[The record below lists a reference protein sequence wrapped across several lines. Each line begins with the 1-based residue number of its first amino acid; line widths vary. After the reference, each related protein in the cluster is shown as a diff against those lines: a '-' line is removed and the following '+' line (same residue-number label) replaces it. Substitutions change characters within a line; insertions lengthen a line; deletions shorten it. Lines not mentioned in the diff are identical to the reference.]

1 MELFRFLLSASRRM
15 LLGLFIASVLAG
27 ASSAA
32 LLAVIHRALIPGDT
46 GPKLI
51 AAAFVAALAVKLVAQ
66 YVSQV
71 MLVRFAQQI
80 VLELCRDLC
89 DRVLAT
95 PLDRLEALGTP
106 RLLATLNDDVTVL
119 SGAVLAVPMLA
130 TNAAVLAGCA
140 AYLAYLSLPVFGLCV
155 AMVVVGV
162 AVYRLL
168 IRRAQA
174 ALAAAREGRDR
185 LFGNFQALIHG
196 VKELKLHARRR
207 AEFVQREIDETTEL
221 LRVQNVA
228 AVRRHLVAD
237 VWNQFLFF
245 LLVALLLFGAPAL
258 TPLSSGTLTGYVFAA
273 LYMMAPMWALIGTVP
288 VFMRGRVSL
297 AKIRQLDGDLDA
309 NALEPARTGAAPAPS
324 GAVRIELNGARYAY
338 PTSAPDDPGFVLGP
352 IDLRLDSG
360 EIVLVTGGNGC
371 GKSTLV
377 RLLTGLY
384 RPAGGTIRCNGAL
397 VDDSN
402 RDAYRQHFS
411 VVFADF
417 FLFDRLFGMEAGART
432 LEIERYLALLGM
444 EHKVSVRGDRLSS
457 TALSSGQ
464 RRRLALLTAYLEDRA
479 VYVFDEWA
487 ADQDPTYKQVF
498 YTRLLPE
505 LKARGK
511 CVVVVTHDDRYFEHG
526 DRVLRLEAGRF
537 VPAERA
543 AREALA
549 AAPQA

>member
-1 MELFRFLLSASRRM
+1 MELFRFLLNASRRM
-15 LLGLFIASVLAG
+15 LLGLFVASVLAG

-46 GPKLI
+46 GLGLI
-51 AAAFVAALAVKLVAQ
+51 AAAFVAALAVKLIAQ

-71 MLVRFAQQI
+71 MLVQFAQQI
-80 VLELCRDLC
+80 VLKLCRDLC

-119 SGAVLAVPMLA
+119 SGAVLAVPTMA
-130 TNAAVLAGCA
+130 TNMAVLAGCA
-140 AYLAYLSLPVFGLCV
+140 AYLAWLSLPVFGLCL
-155 AMVVVGV
+155 AMVVVGIV
-162 AVYRLL
+162 VYRQL
-168 IRRAQA
+168 IRHAQA

-221 LRVQNVA
+221 LRAQNVA
-228 AVRRHLVAD
+228 AVRRHLMAD

-258 TPLSSGTLTGYVFAA
+258 TPLSSSTLTGYVFAA

-288 VFMRGRVSL
+288 VFMRGRISL

-309 NALEPARTGAAPAPS
+309 AALEPARSVARPAPTAS
-324 GAVRIELNGARYAY
+324 VRIELSGARYAY
-338 PTSAPDDPGFVLGP
+338 PTTSPDDPGFVLGP

-397 VDDSN
+397 VDDAN

-505 LKARGK
+505 LRARGK
-511 CVVVVTHDDRYFEHG
+511 CVIVVTHDDRYFEHG
-526 DRVLRLEAGRF
+526 DRVLRLEAGRM
-537 VPAERA
+537 VPTEHS
-543 AREALA
+543 ARVALA
-549 AAPQA
+549 TTPLA

>member
-1 MELFRFLLSASRRM
+1 
-15 LLGLFIASVLAG
+15 
-27 ASSAA
+27 
-32 LLAVIHRALIPGDT
+32 
-46 GPKLI
+46 
-51 AAAFVAALAVKLVAQ
+51 
-66 YVSQV
+66 
-71 MLVRFAQQI
+71 VRFAQQI

-95 PLDRLEALGTP
+95 PLDRLEALGTS

-119 SGAVLAVPMLA
+119 SGAVLAVPTLA
-130 TNAAVLAGCA
+130 TNAAVLSGCA

-155 AMVVVGV
+155 LMVVVGV
-162 AVYRLL
+162 VVYRLL

-288 VFMRGRVSL
+288 VFMRGRISL

-309 NALEPARTGAAPAPS
+309 AALEPARAGAAPAS
-324 GAVRIELNGARYAY
+324 GGAVRIELNGARYAY

-384 RPAGGTIRCNGAL
+384 RPAGGAIRINGAL

-537 VPAERA
+537 VPAERV

>member
-1 MELFRFLLSASRRM
+1 
-15 LLGLFIASVLAG
+15 
-27 ASSAA
+27 
-32 LLAVIHRALIPGDT
+32 
-46 GPKLI
+46 
-51 AAAFVAALAVKLVAQ
+51 
-66 YVSQV
+66 
-71 MLVRFAQQI
+71 
-80 VLELCRDLC
+80 
-89 DRVLAT
+89 
-95 PLDRLEALGTP
+95 
-106 RLLATLNDDVTVL
+106 
-119 SGAVLAVPMLA
+119 
-130 TNAAVLAGCA
+130 
-140 AYLAYLSLPVFGLCV
+140 
-155 AMVVVGV
+155 
-162 AVYRLL
+162 
-168 IRRAQA
+168 
-174 ALAAAREGRDR
+174 
-185 LFGNFQALIHG
+185 
-196 VKELKLHARRR
+196 
-207 AEFVQREIDETTEL
+207 VQREIDETTEL

-288 VFMRGRVSL
+288 VFMRGRISL

-309 NALEPARTGAAPAPS
+309 AALEPARAGAAPVPG

-338 PTSAPDDPGFVLGP
+338 PTSPDDPGFVLGP

-384 RPAGGTIRCNGAL
+384 RPAGGIIRINGAL

-526 DRVLRLEAGRF
+526 DRVLRLDSGRF

-543 AREALA
+543 SREALA